1 MYSLLLEKVIAKLC
15 KKKKSKKEV
24 EISDKTKN
32 VRVFLLIHR
41 KLLTSER

>member
-15 KKKKSKKEV
+15 KKKCKKEV
-24 EISDKTKN
+24 ETSDKTKN